1 MARPAAV
8 PGAAMKRFRVAY
20 LVSHPIQYQAPL
32 LRLVGAHPQIALHVY
47 YMDDPGSRRARDP
60 EFGVPLEWDI
70 PLREGYTST
79 ILRNRS
85 PIPNADH
92 FFRFFHPEM
101 LGVLARERYDA
112 LIVHG
117 YAHATEWLAFVGA
130 RLSRTPILLRG
141 ESTLLGRRRR
151 WVKSAKRLLLG
162 GILLPHVQGVLAIGT
177 LNREFYRAYGV
188 PDERIFSVPYAVDN
202 SRFQAEAE
210 RLSGTRTALRDV
222 HGWPR
227 DLPAI
232 LFSGKLIAK
241 KRPMDLLLAYA
252 KVVRDRPAALVFL
265 GEGAL
270 RAALEAEARRR
281 RLTAV
286 TFTGFVNQTRMPQWY
301 AAADIFVLPSGY
313 EPWGLALNEA
323 MCFGLPVIASDAV
336 GAAPDLVQDQDNGF
350 VYPAG
355 DIDAL
360 AEALRRLLDDSERR
374 LRMGARSREIV
385 RAFSYEADIA
395 GILEALRSVARAA
408 PAPRGARREECILPE
423 TRSGR

>member
-1 MARPAAV
+1 MT
-8 PGAAMKRFRVAY
+8 RFRLAY

-32 LRLVGAHPQIALHVY
+32 LRLVDAHPEIALHVY
-47 YMDDPGSRRARDP
+47 YMDDPGSRLARDR
-60 EFGVPLEWDI
+60 EFGVPVQWDI
-70 PLREGYTST
+70 PLREGYIST

-85 PIPNADH
+85 PIPNSD
-92 FFRFFHPEM
+92 RFLRFIHPEM
-101 LGVLARERYDA
+101 LRVLTRERYDA

-117 YAHATEWLAFVGA
+117 YAHATEWLAFLGA

-151 WVKSAKRLLLG
+151 WVESAKRLLLG
-162 GILLPHVQGVLAIGT
+162 RILLPRIQGVLAIGT

-210 RLSGTRTALRDV
+210 RLRRTRTALRDAQ
-222 HGWPR
+222 GWPAN
-227 DLPAI
+227 LPVI
-232 LFSGKLIAK
+232 LFSGKLITK

-252 KVVRDRPAALVFL
+252 KVVCDRPAGLVFL
-265 GEGAL
+265 GEGTH
-270 RAALEAEARRR
+270 RARLEAEAKRRH
-281 RLTAV
+281 LPMV
-286 TFTGFVNQTRMPQWY
+286 TVTGFVNQTEIPRWY

-323 MCFGLPVIASDAV
+323 MCFDLPVIASDAV
-336 GAAPDLVQDQDNGF
+336 GAAPDLVRHEENGF

-374 LRMGARSREIV
+374 LRMGARSRAIV
-385 RAFSYEADIA
+385 TAFSYEADVQ
-395 GILEALRSVARAA
+395 GILEALRSVARPA
-408 PAPRGARREECILPE
+408 PAHRGARREERPLPE